1 MIRGSAITNYRGRFA
16 PSPTGPLHMGS
27 LVAATASYLD
37 AHSAGGDWHIRID
50 DIDPPRA
57 VAGATTLILTCLD
70 QHGLYSAAPTDFQS
84 QHYARYDW
92 ALERLN
98 TLGLLFSCSCTRA
111 TLSHQGCCIRDCRLT
126 SPGALAGHSWR
137 IQVPQ
142 HTETRFD
149 DLFLG
154 QQQEALAK
162 NTPNFI
168 VKRRDGLYAYQL
180 AAAVDDGGIGITH
193 VVRGADLLSSTH
205 RQVFLQQKLA
215 LASPQYGHVPI
226 LTDNQGTK
234 LSKQTG
240 ASAVDPDVAGL
251 NLRQV
256 LAFLGQK
263 EPPEHLLQPAEI
275 LDFASKNWD
284 RDCVAR

>member
-1 MIRGSAITNYRGRFA
+1 MIRGSATTNYRGRFA
-16 PSPTGPLHMGS
+16 PSPTGPLHIGS

-50 DIDPPRA
+50 NIDPPRA

-70 QHGLYSAAPTDFQS
+70 QHGLYSAVPTVYQS
-84 QHYARYDW
+84 QHHARYDR
-92 ALERLN
+92 ALEQLSA
-98 TLGLLFSCSCTRA
+98 LGLLFSCSCTRA
-111 TLSHQGCCIRDCRLT
+111 TLGHQGCCIRDCRQT
-126 SPGALAGHSWR
+126 SPGAQAGHSWR
-137 IQVPQ
+137 IQVPE

-154 QQQEALAK
+154 EQHEALAE

-180 AAAVDDGGIGITH
+180 AAAVDDGGIEVNH

-205 RQVFLQQKLA
+205 RQVFLQQQLT
-215 LASPQYGHVPI
+215 LTSPQYGHVPI
-226 LTDNQGTK
+226 LTDNEGNK

-240 ASAVDPDVAGL
+240 ASAVDPDVAGQ

-256 LAFLGQK
+256 LAFLGQQ
-263 EPPEHLLQPAEI
+263 EPPAHLLQPAEI
-275 LDFASKNWD
+275 LDFASDHWD
-284 RDCVAR
+284 RDCVTR